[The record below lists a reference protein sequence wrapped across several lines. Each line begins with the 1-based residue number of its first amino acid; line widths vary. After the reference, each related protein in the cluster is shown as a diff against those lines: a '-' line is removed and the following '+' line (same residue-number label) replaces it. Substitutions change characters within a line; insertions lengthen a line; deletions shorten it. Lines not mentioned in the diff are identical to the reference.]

1 MNRLHVQVISQEKPL
16 LDDIADIALIPG
28 AAGQLGI
35 LSGHTP
41 LMTKLQAGIVTIRQG
56 SKDVQ
61 IAISGGFATMEPDNT
76 LTILADTA
84 TKAED
89 ISLKEAEAAKKR
101 AEDKMKQAD
110 TISARE
116 FKIAEGQLRKA
127 LVELQVAR
135 KRKSIS
141 HMP

>member
-1 MNRLHVQVISQEKPL
+1 MNPLHVQVISQDKPL
-16 LDDIADIALIPG
+16 LDDTADIALIPG
-28 AAGQLGI
+28 ADGQLGI

-41 LMTKLQAGIVTIRQG
+41 LITKLQAGVVIIRKG
-56 SKDVQ
+56 SKDIE
-61 IAISGGFATMEPDNT
+61 IAIGGGFATMEANNT

-89 ISLKEAEAAKKR
+89 ISLKEAEEAKRR
-101 AEDKMKQAD
+101 AEEKMAQAD
-110 TISARE
+110 TLSDRE

-135 KRKSIS
+135 KRKS
-141 HMP
+141 HPPL